1 MPLLCEW
8 VCLSMCVCRCVDS
21 PIDLQVTFATYR
33 MAKIE
38 EKKHANFV
46 AQRKLMPLCF
56 CCAAIC
62 IAPRQQHRA
71 RATQSFCLHGDI
83 NSGVHSLTGVRG
95 AGSLSGLVGQVSCCC
110 CCCCRAGRP
119 NDWLCQTAWHWVT
132 FTHTDVHPNTH
143 TQALTSVHTHTN
155 TITLQI
161 SGTSSNAS
169 RRHVTLF
176 KDILGCACLFPFFCP
191 IFTLNS
197 SERSCQWATRRD
209 ETRRTRAEH

>member
-8 VCLSMCVCRCVDS
+8 VCLGVGVSRCVDN
-21 PIDLQVTFATYR
+21 PIDLQVTFSTYR

-46 AQRKLMPLCF
+46 AQRELMPLCF

-71 RATQSFCLHGDI
+71 GATQSFCLHGDI
-83 NSGVHSLTGVRG
+83 NNGEHSLTAGRG
-95 AGSLSGLVGQVSCCC
+95 PGSLSGLVGQVSCCC
-110 CCCCRAGRP
+110 RCCRAVPADPMTDFAKRP
-119 NDWLCQTAWHWVT
+119 GIELLSHTQTY
-132 FTHTDVHPNTH
+132 THTG
-143 TQALTSVHTHTN
+143 TQSHTSVSTHTN

-197 SERSCQWATRRD
+197 SERSWQ
-209 ETRRTRAEH
+209 

>member
-8 VCLSMCVCRCVDS
+8 VCLGVCASVCVCRCVDN

-46 AQRKLMPLCF
+46 AQRELMPLCF

-83 NSGVHSLTGVRG
+83 NSGEHSLTGVRG

-110 CCCCRAGRP
+110 CFCRAGRP

-132 FTHTDVHPNTH
+132 FTHTDVHPH
-143 TQALTSVHTHTN
+143 TQMWALTQTHSHYKSLERAATHPG
-155 TITLQI
+155 
-161 SGTSSNAS
+161 GT
-169 RRHVTLF
+169 
-176 KDILGCACLFPFFCP
+176 
-191 IFTLNS
+191 
-197 SERSCQWATRRD
+197 
-209 ETRRTRAEH
+209 